1 MGKHCHGAL
10 FFSGWSASESPGS
23 LLKKAHFGFR
33 HTPVVQLGSALRF
46 NKLLEVICMHPRG
59 SDIEFKSLNFQVGQN
74 DARIL
79 ILLLNSYMPLDK
91 FI

>member
-1 MGKHCHGAL
+1 
-10 FFSGWSASESPGS
+10 
-23 LLKKAHFGFR
+23 
-33 HTPVVQLGSALRF
+33 
-46 NKLLEVICMHPRG
+46 MHPRG